1 MPGRRS
7 TADRLPTA
15 DLPTASRRSP
25 AKISYPRAFFRW
37 DDCVIRSLQGVR
49 VDRSF
54 TGERSG
60 APARERFPT
69 FFDRGHPGGTIGT
82 TTGRRKAKARHLLPG
97 EMPAGGRKQN
107 RRGGRSVSAPYQTR
121 SNRTAFAGRPPPPWP
136 KGQEGA
142 HRTLKTR
149 GEPLAGTGKLSRSQ
163 SPAGRNHRRQRCRHQ
178 PQPGRPRGPFRP
190 DREELPAG
198 RDRRQ
203 AA

>member
-1 MPGRRS
+1 MQPA
-7 TADRLPTA
+7 TAGDRPRQTPPPDRCTSAGL
-15 DLPTASRRSP
+15 SP
-25 AKISYPRAFFRW
+25 RITQ
-37 DDCVIRSLQGVR
+37 RSLQGVR
-49 VDRSF
+49 VDRNF

-136 KGQEGA
+136 KGQKGHVESSRLGAKRSREREGIA
-142 HRTLKTR
+142 SRAPSHHPQAQRR
-149 GEPLAGTGKLSRSQ
+149 EPRQETPRARCLPSLRPGWPTGV
-163 SPAGRNHRRQRCRHQ
+163 GHERR
-178 PQPGRPRGPFRP
+178 
-190 DREELPAG
+190 
-198 RDRRQ
+198 
-203 AA
+203 